1 MWRKYSVEFKMEVI
15 EVWKE
20 HKLTMAEI
28 MSKYKIS
35 DQTVQRW
42 VKEYDC
48 QGIDGL
54 VTKITKMNYTSE
66 FKQKVVEDMKENG
79 LNQSETAR
87 KYSVGRTQVQQW
99 ERIYL
104 EKGPEA
110 LYTENR
116 GRAPKSVNSEKD
128 INLNKSTE
136 TDLIAEIRRLR
147 MENDYLKKLNALIQ
161 TKGK

>member
-54 VTKITKMNYTSE
+54 VTKITKMNYTGE

-99 ERIYL
+99 NVFTLRKDQKHYI
-104 EKGPEA
+104 
-110 LYTENR
+110 
-116 GRAPKSVNSEKD
+116 PKIVVEL
-128 INLNKSTE
+128 LNQ
-136 TDLIAEIRRLR
+136 
-147 MENDYLKKLNALIQ
+147 LIQ
-161 TKGK
+161 KRILTLTKVLKLI

>member
-42 VKEYDC
+42 VEEYDC

-54 VTKITKMNYTSE
+54 VTKTTKMNYTGE

-99 ERIYL
+99 EHIYL

-116 GRAPKSVNSEKD
+116 GRAPKSANSEKD
-128 INLNKSTE
+128 TNLNKSTE
-136 TDLIAEIRRLR
+136 ADLIAEIRRLR

-161 TKGK
+161 TKEK

>member
-1 MWRKYSVEFKMEVI
+1 
-15 EVWKE
+15 
-20 HKLTMAEI
+20 
-28 MSKYKIS
+28 
-35 DQTVQRW
+35 
-42 VKEYDC
+42 
-48 QGIDGL
+48 
-54 VTKITKMNYTSE
+54 MNYTGE